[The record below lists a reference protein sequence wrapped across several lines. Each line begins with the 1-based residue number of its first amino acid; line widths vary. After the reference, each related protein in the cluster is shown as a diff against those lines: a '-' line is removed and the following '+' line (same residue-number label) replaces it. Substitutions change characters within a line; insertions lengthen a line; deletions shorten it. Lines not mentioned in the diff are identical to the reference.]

1 MKRRILL
8 CLATCLAMLL
18 PAWGQT
24 AGRDVYGWLRYDEML
39 PDVGICKFLTSN
51 AENISVV
58 HPQTD
63 GLTACAGAFANGYY
77 YLYLCK
83 TDGYTETPYS
93 FSRMDLNTGQMEQI
107 ADYQS
112 MDVLFLDIELWKMT
126 GIEAGSFIRNRLE
139 DRRLQIVYISG
150 KASYAWSL
158 FKTQPLDF
166 LVKPI
171 RQEQVDEVLDLAVKI
186 LGRNET
192 KFAYQSGRDY
202 YYIPYGD
209 IRYFVSEGRKIRIVT
224 TQGEKEFYGKLREL
238 EKTLPKDF
246 LKIHQSYLVHT
257 LFVARYAY
265 EEVELT
271 DGTILS
277 ISKKYRKQVRE
288 RLLRGGEEI

>member
-1 MKRRILL
+1 MLRWKR
-8 CLATCLAMLL
+8 
-18 PAWGQT
+18 Q
-24 AGRDVYGWLRYDEML
+24 E
-39 PDVGICKFLTSN
+39 
-51 AENISVV
+51 EN
-58 HPQTD
+58 P
-63 GLTACAGAFANGYY
+63 L
-77 YLYLCK
+77 
-83 TDGYTETPYS
+83 
-93 FSRMDLNTGQMEQI
+93 
-107 ADYQS
+107 
-112 MDVLFLDIELWKMT
+112 DVLFLDIELWKMT

-171 RQEQVDEVLDLAVKI
+171 RQEQVDVVLDLAVKI

-265 EEVELT
+265 DEVELT

>member
-1 MKRRILL
+1 MYYI
-8 CLATCLAMLL
+8 
-18 PAWGQT
+18 
-24 AGRDVYGWLRYDEML
+24 
-39 PDVGICKFLTSN
+39 GICD
-51 AENISVV
+51 
-58 HPQTD
+58 D
-63 GLTACAGAFANGYY
+63 GKQVCSELERMVLAYGRQKSLELKTAVWYTGESLCA
-77 YLYLCK
+77 YLQEGNPL
-83 TDGYTETPYS
+83 
-93 FSRMDLNTGQMEQI
+93 
-107 ADYQS
+107 
-112 MDVLFLDIELWKMT
+112 DVLFLDIELWQMT

-171 RQEQVDEVLDLAVKI
+171 LQEQVDEVLDLAVKI

-238 EKTLPKDF
+238 EKALPKDF

>member
-1 MKRRILL
+1 MYYI
-8 CLATCLAMLL
+8 
-18 PAWGQT
+18 
-24 AGRDVYGWLRYDEML
+24 
-39 PDVGICKFLTSN
+39 GICDDGENTCFELERMILSY
-51 AENISVV
+51 AEQKS
-58 HPQTD
+58 
-63 GLTACAGAFANGYY
+63 
-77 YLYLCK
+77 
-83 TDGYTETPYS
+83 
-93 FSRMDLNTGQMEQI
+93 MDLKTAVWYTGESLCN
-107 ADYQS
+107 YLKEGNS
-112 MDVLFLDIELWKMT
+112 LDVLFLDIELWKMT
-126 GIEAGSFIRNRLE
+126 GIEAGKFIRDRLE

-150 KASYAWSL
+150 KASYAQSL

-171 RQEQVDEVLDLAVKI
+171 DQSQVNEVLELAVKI

-202 YYIPYGD
+202 FYIPYGE
-209 IRYFVSEGRKIRIVT
+209 IRYFVSEGRKIRVVT
-224 TQGEKEFYGKLREL
+224 VRGEKEFYGKIREL

-288 RLLRGGEEI
+288 KLLRGGEDT

>member
-1 MKRRILL
+1 MYYI
-8 CLATCLAMLL
+8 
-18 PAWGQT
+18 
-24 AGRDVYGWLRYDEML
+24 
-39 PDVGICKFLTSN
+39 GICD
-51 AENISVV
+51 
-58 HPQTD
+58 D
-63 GLTACAGAFANGYY
+63 G
-77 YLYLCK
+77 K
-83 TDGYTETPYS
+83 
-93 FSRMDLNTGQMEQI
+93 NTCSELEQM
-107 ADYQS
+107 
-112 MDVLFLDIELWKMT
+112 VLFYAEQKSMKWKTAVWYT
-126 GIEAGSFIRNRLE
+126 GESLCDYLKAGN
-139 DRRLQIVYISG
+139 
-150 KASYAWSL
+150 
-158 FKTQPLDF
+158 PLDF

-171 RQEQVDEVLDLAVKI
+171 RQEQVEEVLDLAVKI
-186 LGRNET
+186 LGKNET
-192 KFAYQSGRDY
+192 KFMYQSGRDY

>member
-1 MKRRILL
+1 MYYI
-8 CLATCLAMLL
+8 
-18 PAWGQT
+18 
-24 AGRDVYGWLRYDEML
+24 
-39 PDVGICKFLTSN
+39 GICDDGENTCFELERMILSY
-51 AENISVV
+51 AEQKS
-58 HPQTD
+58 
-63 GLTACAGAFANGYY
+63 
-77 YLYLCK
+77 
-83 TDGYTETPYS
+83 
-93 FSRMDLNTGQMEQI
+93 MDLKTAVWYTGESLCN
-107 ADYQS
+107 YLKEGNS
-112 MDVLFLDIELWKMT
+112 LDVLFLDIELWKMT
-126 GIEAGSFIRNRLE
+126 GIEAGKFIRDRLE

-150 KASYAWSL
+150 KASYAQSL

-171 RQEQVDEVLDLAVKI
+171 DQSQVNEVLELAVKI

-202 YYIPYGD
+202 FYIPYGE
-209 IRYFVSEGRKIRIVT
+209 IRYFVSEGRKIRVVT
-224 TQGEKEFYGKLREL
+224 VRGEKEFYGKIREL
-238 EKTLPKDF
+238 EKTVPKDF

-288 RLLRGGEEI
+288 KLLRGGEDT